1 MENLRGWS
9 LEIAGTTYCAEA
21 LSSIPWITL
30 KTLAE
35 EKTKLSHLR
44 RQELEQKSLVWTQ
57 EQDIL
62 KTIHHG
68 EVQAKRGICLSVRV

>member
-9 LEIAGTTYCAEA
+9 LEIAGTPYCAEA

-44 RQELEQKSLVWTQ
+44 RQELEQKSLVWIQ
-57 EQDIL
+57 EQEIL
-62 KTIHHG
+62 KTIYHG
-68 EVQAKRGICLSVRV
+68 EVQTKKGICLSVQV

>member
-44 RQELEQKSLVWTQ
+44 RQELEKKSMVWIQ
-57 EQDIL
+57 EQEIL
-62 KTIHHG
+62 KTIYHG
-68 EVQAKRGICLSVRV
+68 EVQTKKGICLSVQV

>member
-30 KTLAE
+30 KTLAK
-35 EKTKLSHLR
+35 EKNKLTHLR
-44 RQELEQKSLVWTQ
+44 RQELELKSLAWSQ
-57 EQDIL
+57 EQEIL

-68 EVQAKRGICLSVRV
+68 EVETKKGICLSVRV

>member
-9 LEIAGTTYCAEA
+9 LEIAGTSYCAEA

-44 RQELEQKSLVWTQ
+44 RQELEQKSLVWIQ
-57 EQDIL
+57 EQEIL
-62 KTIHHG
+62 KTIYHG
-68 EVQAKRGICLSVRV
+68 EVQTKKGICLSVQV

>member
-44 RQELEQKSLVWTQ
+44 RQELEQKSLVWIQ
-57 EQDIL
+57 EQEIL
-62 KTIHHG
+62 TTIYHG
-68 EVQAKRGICLSVRV
+68 EVQTKKGICLSVQV

>member
-9 LEIAGTTYCAEA
+9 LEIAGTSYCAEA
-21 LSSIPWITL
+21 LSSIPWVTL

-35 EKTKLSHLR
+35 EKTKLTHLR

-57 EQDIL
+57 EQEIL
-62 KTIHHG
+62 KTIHYG
-68 EVQAKRGICLSVRV
+68 EVQTKIGICLSVRV